1 MMLQNQAELKI
12 VADAAALAREAAAEF
27 LTRAE
32 AAVAQRGRFS
42 VALSGGNTPRA
53 VNTLLVEQH
62 KNSLPWEKIFFFFG
76 DERHVPPADPDSN
89 YRMANESLL
98 SRVPVPPGNVF
109 RIQAELAADIAAQK
123 YEDTLRKFFQLR
135 PGSWPQ
141 FDLIFLGLGD
151 DGHTASL
158 FPGTTALNENARL
171 VVANRVE
178 KLKTER
184 ITFTFPVLNHA
195 REVLFLVSGA
205 GKAPILREVLQ
216 PSNAANY
223 PVQTVHPEGGRLLWI
238 ADREAASLL

>member
-1 MMLQNQAELKI
+1 MMQQNQAELKI
-12 VADAAALAREAAAEF
+12 AADAAALAREAAAEF
-27 LTRAE
+27 SKCAE

-53 VNTLLVEQH
+53 VNALLAEQY
-62 KNSLPWEKIFFFFG
+62 KNSLHWEKIFLFFG
-76 DERHVPPADPDSN
+76 DERHVPPGHPDSN
-89 YRMANESLL
+89 YRMANESLF
-98 SRVPVPPGNVF
+98 SRVPLPPENVF
-109 RIQAELAADIAAQK
+109 RMQAELAADIAAQK

-158 FPGTTALNENARL
+158 FPGTAALEENARL
-171 VVANRVE
+171 VVANRVD
-178 KLKTER
+178 KLKTDR

-216 PSNAANY
+216 PFNAAKY
-223 PVQTVHPEGGRLLWI
+223 PVQTVRPEGGRLLWI
-238 ADREAASLL
+238 VDQEAASLL